1 MGIDVSAAYARAGE
15 LRVQAQYLRDAKS
28 KMTTY
33 KSIFGVSWQGDEVKY
48 YKDAIYSVETR
59 LLDAATT
66 LDSLASNIQRTAD
79 QIRQEEIEYEQY
91 LAWLAE
97 QERIQ
102 REKELEESQNKITIS
117 KK

>member
-28 KMTTY
+28 SMTTY
-33 KSIFGVSWQGDEVKY
+33 KSIFGVSWVGDEVKF
-48 YKDAIYSVETR
+48 YKDAVYSVETR
-59 LLDAATT
+59 LLDAATA
-66 LDSLASNIQRTAD
+66 LDSLASTIQTTAD

-102 REKELEESQNKITIS
+102 KELEENQNKITIS